1 MNRAS
6 SGEAAGYL
14 VLTSRPLLLV
24 VVERG
29 HRIYAHG
36 TASRGFLR
44 WLNWYDINNARRKT
58 ELVSS
63 RVNEL

>member
-1 MNRAS
+1 M
-6 SGEAAGYL
+6 

-44 WLNWYDINNARRKT
+44 WLIRYDINNARLKT